1 MTEHHRSYSAVFPIL
16 LREGPAGREVLLHL
30 RQNTGYQ
37 DGTWDIAGSG
47 HVDAG
52 ETARQAL
59 VRESREELLLS
70 AEPEDAVFAHLCHRP
85 ENADGRSYYDIYF
98 FLPRYRGEPAIG
110 EPEKCAELR
119 WFSVDAL
126 PENMPPTRRDALLHA
141 LRGEPYSEYP
151 PQEKGGN

>member
-1 MTEHHRSYSAVFPIL
+1 MTEHHRSCSAVFPIL
-16 LREGPAGREVLLHL
+16 LREGAAGREVLLHL

-47 HVDAG
+47 HVDA
-52 ETARQAL
+52 
-59 VRESREELLLS
+59 
-70 AEPEDAVFAHLCHRP
+70 VFAHLCHRP
-85 ENADGRSYYDIYF
+85 VNADGRGYYDLYF

-126 PENMPPTRRDALLHA
+126 PENMPPARRDALRRA

-151 PQEKGGN
+151 PHGKGRV

>member
-1 MTEHHRSYSAVFPIL
+1 MTEHHKSYSAIFPIL

-85 ENADGRSYYDIYF
+85 VNADGRSYYD
-98 FLPRYRGEPAIG
+98 L
-110 EPEKCAELR
+110 
-119 WFSVDAL
+119 
-126 PENMPPTRRDALLHA
+126 
-141 LRGEPYSEYP
+141 
-151 PQEKGGN
+151 

>member
-1 MTEHHRSYSAVFPIL
+1 MTEHHKSYSAIFPIL

-70 AEPEDAVFAHLCHRP
+70 AEPEDAVFAHL
-85 ENADGRSYYDIYF
+85 YF

-151 PQEKGGN
+151 PQGEGRV

>member
-16 LREGPAGREVLLHL
+16 LREGAAGREVLLHL

-37 DGTWDIAGSG
+37 DGTWDLAGSG

-85 ENADGRSYYDIYF
+85 VNADGRGYYDLYF
-98 FLPRYRGEPAIG
+98 FLPRYQGEPAIG

-119 WFSVDAL
+119 WFPVDAL
-126 PENMPPTRRDALLHA
+126 PENMPPTRRDALRRA
-141 LRGEPYSEYP
+141 PREEPYSGYRG
-151 PQEKGGN
+151 KGRV

>member
-1 MTEHHRSYSAVFPIL
+1 M
-16 LREGPAGREVLLHL
+16 
-30 RQNTGYQ
+30 
-37 DGTWDIAGSG
+37 
-47 HVDAG
+47 DAG

-85 ENADGRSYYDIYF
+85 ENADGRSYYDVYF

-119 WFSVDAL
+119 WFPVDAL